1 MQCAN
6 SNSAWEC
13 QVDRNLKH
21 LTIVGAGFDLR
32 PKLYQRAWPSY
43 KHSGSAVMQKKWIDG
58 LGNVIK
64 TPLVDFDRCYH
75 YITNCA
81 RL

>member
-43 KHSGSAVMQKKWIDG
+43 KHSGSAVMQKNG
-58 LGNVIK
+58 
-64 TPLVDFDRCYH
+64 
-75 YITNCA
+75 
-81 RL
+81 